1 MTDST
6 TSTKTADTTF
16 DPIED
21 TGADELLS
29 ELRAWLGTNWDPDLT
44 VGEWWERLGLAGWSA
59 PGLPENAFGKSM
71 ARADTVLVAQ
81 EISKFG
87 ALGAPAGLGLLL
99 AAPTI
104 ATHGTQA
111 QIDSYVRDIVTG
123 QKAWCQLFSEP
134 QAGSDLAGLQ
144 TKAVRDGDEWVINGQ
159 KVWTSGGQYADLGM
173 LLARTDPEVPKH
185 AGISYFAFEMRQEG
199 VDVRPLREMTGHA
212 LFNEVFLTDA
222 RVADSALIGGVNNGW
237 AAANTTLM
245 NERAGLGSGGGNAAG
260 GDSAPPGT
268 VLGALARR
276 AGDFVEGGSAS
287 GGRRRGKAGSGN
299 GKAQNGNGKAQ
310 NGRIGQG
317 DGDEGGAGADSG
329 AGSVLSVMRG
339 GPGLLIQMAQ
349 QNGSNKDAGV
359 RQDLARL
366 YTLSELGRFNG
377 LRLKAVKE
385 KGGDIPGMPNVSKLA
400 MSQIVRLTR
409 DLGLQIMGP
418 SGMLHAYDTDDKAS
432 LAQATGDPFAGGIT
446 EMALFAQAPSIYG
459 GTDQVQRNIIGERVL
474 GLPKEPNND
483 RVTPFSQL
491 PKNA

>member
-1 MTDST
+1 MTDT
-6 TSTKTADTTF
+6 VTELPGTDA
-16 DPIED
+16 
-21 TGADELLS
+21 LLS
-29 ELRAWLGTNWDPDLT
+29 DLRAWLHANWDPDLT

-59 PGLPENAFGKSM
+59 PSLPEHAYGKGIS
-71 ARADTVLVAQ
+71 RADAVAVAA
-81 EISKFG
+81 EITKFG

-104 ATHGTQA
+104 ATHGSPE
-111 QIDSYVRDIVTG
+111 QIEHFVRDIVTG

-144 TKAVRDGDEWVINGQ
+144 TKAVKDGDEWIINGQ
-159 KVWTSGGQYADLGM
+159 KVWTSGGQFADMGM

-185 AGISYFAFEMRQEG
+185 RGISWFAFDMHQSG
-199 VDVRPLREMTGHA
+199 VDVRPLKEMTGHA

-222 RVADSALIGGVNNGW
+222 RVPDSALIGGVNNGW

-260 GDSAPPGT
+260 GGLVSPGT
-268 VLGALARR
+268 VLGGLPKRV
-276 AGDFVEGGSAS
+276 GDFAPKPGASTDMPSGEG
-287 GGRRRGKAGSGN
+287 RG
-299 GKAQNGNGKAQ
+299 
-310 NGRIGQG
+310 
-317 DGDEGGAGADSG
+317 GGAFGAMRSG
-329 AGSVLSVMRG
+329 AGMLIALAQSK
-339 GPGLLIQMAQ
+339 GLD
-349 QNGSNKDAGV
+349 KDAGI

-366 YTLSELGRFNG
+366 HTLSELGRFNG
-377 LRLKAVKE
+377 LRVKAVKE
-385 KGGDIPGMPNVSKLA
+385 AGGDIPGMPNVAKLS

-409 DLGLQIMGP
+409 DLGLRIMGP
-418 SGMLHAYDTDDKAS
+418 AGMLHAYDSDDADALKH
-432 LAQATGDPFAGGIT
+432 ATGDPFAGGVT
-446 EMALFAQAPSIYG
+446 TMALFAQAPPIYG